1 MKVEIITLHNV
12 KNYGSVL
19 QTYVTQQVLKEL
31 GYDSEVIDY
40 YREDL
45 IEKNILQNRLNSSSI
60 FSKNI
65 ITRMIGRI
73 FIKKDI
79 KNQSKKFNKFI
90 SQYLKITPKS
100 YYSNEELKEDLPK
113 ADIYCTGSDQVWN
126 GEWNNGIEKAFFLD
140 FVPDDMPKILDT
152 IMDSDMIVFAT
163 PIYYFGFSAQIKSA
177 IDRFYSRNGQIQIK
191 HLKSAFIAT
200 AWNNDNQ
207 VMQAIEKHI
216 EILIDYLNLDNQG
229 TILAKGYGY
238 TGASSEKHHKEE
250 AYNLGKKI

>member
-79 KNQSKKFNKFI
+79 LSGFKTLQPV
-90 SQYLKITPKS
+90 YLFPLIPG
-100 YYSNEELKEDLPK
+100 N
-113 ADIYCTGSDQVWN
+113 SD
-126 GEWNNGIEKAFFLD
+126 
-140 FVPDDMPKILDT
+140 
-152 IMDSDMIVFAT
+152 
-163 PIYYFGFSAQIKSA
+163 
-177 IDRFYSRNGQIQIK
+177 
-191 HLKSAFIAT
+191 
-200 AWNNDNQ
+200 
-207 VMQAIEKHI
+207 
-216 EILIDYLNLDNQG
+216 
-229 TILAKGYGY
+229 
-238 TGASSEKHHKEE
+238 
-250 AYNLGKKI
+250 